1 VTLNT
6 PFENGMSVGSEKTKE
21 NCLNDKFG
29 NEEMM
34 SRIFEKDSTFLLLK
48 KLMVYKLLGSN
59 IFIVLT
65 FVYRLFGLRLTNW
78 MINRSV
84 GSIFTSGENINTLV
98 EDIN

>member
-1 VTLNT
+1 
-6 PFENGMSVGSEKTKE
+6 
-21 NCLNDKFG
+21 
-29 NEEMM
+29 MM

-59 IFIVLT
+59 IFIDHSLSVLT